1 MLTFIICFALGLVF
15 AITGLMNYNK
25 LVEED
30 NLGTFW
36 TTLIIAGLMFI
47 AGMQF

>member
-1 MLTFIICFALGLVF
+1 MLTFIICFALGIIF
-15 AITGLMNYNK
+15 AITGIINYNE
-25 LVEED
+25 LAEEN

-36 TTLIIAGLMFI
+36 TTMFIAGLLFI

>member
-1 MLTFIICFALGLVF
+1 MLTFTICFALGIVF

-25 LVEED
+25 LEEEN

-36 TTLIIAGLMFI
+36 TTIVIAGLMFI
-47 AGMQF
+47 AGVQF